1 MTTSQHERVAD
12 RTGRAVAERAPR
24 SATPLPVT
32 PVPVTPLPAARS
44 ARSAATRPG
53 LLLGLVLTGQFMAL
67 LDVTVVNVA
76 VPSIRLDLHAS
87 GAGLQLVIAGYG
99 IAYAVLLITG
109 ARLGERHG
117 FTRLFL
123 AGLALFTAASL
134 ACGLAPTVGVLI
146 GFRLVQG
153 VGSALMVPQVMS
165 LIQRTFTGPARVR
178 ALGVYSAVLA
188 VGGVTGQVVGGT
200 LVSADLFGWG
210 WRPVFLVN
218 VPIGLALLLVGGRLL
233 PSVAG
238 ERTRQLDLTGLVLLA
253 LAIGALVTPLVLG
266 HDEGWPAW
274 CWALLAA
281 GVVLFA
287 AFVLV
292 ERALAAKGGHPLIHG
307 RVLRAPGLA
316 PAAGA
321 IFLVMT
327 GVAGFSFA
335 FALHLQA
342 GLGAS
347 ALRSGLTVAPTMLGF
362 GVAGL
367 WWRRLPQRLH
377 GSLPLLALVVGAAAF
392 AVVGL
397 LARDGH
403 AVSWTQRA
411 ALLVVGVAGGC
422 AYSPLFAR
430 ALGSVAA
437 EHAADASGV
446 MVTVLQLGQV
456 VGVAALGTLFLSRV
470 RYPAAGPAASGT
482 ALAVTLGVVALLM
495 LGAAALVRAVRGAR
509 G

>member
-1 MTTSQHERVAD
+1 MTITQPQRVAS
-12 RTGRAVAERAPR
+12 RPAPP
-24 SATPLPVT
+24 AT
-32 PVPVTPLPAARS
+32 AA
-44 ARSAATRPG
+44 RPG

-67 LDVTVVNVA
+67 LDVTIVNVA

-123 AGLALFTAASL
+123 GGLALFTAASL
-134 ACGLAPTVGVLI
+134 ACGLAPGIGALI
-146 GFRLVQG
+146 GFRLLQG
-153 VGSALMVPQVMS
+153 LGAALMVPQVMS

-188 VGGVTGQVVGGT
+188 VGGVTGQVVGGA

-218 VPIGLALLLVGGRLL
+218 VPIGLALLVAGAKLL

-238 ERTRQLDLTGLVLLA
+238 ERTRRLDLRGLVLLA
-253 LAIGALVTPLVLG
+253 AAIGSLVVPLVLG
-266 HDEGWPAW
+266 HDEGWPVW
-274 CWALLAA
+274 CWALLGLSVA
-281 GVVLFA
+281 LFA
-287 AFVLV
+287 AFVVV
-292 ERALAAKGGHPLIHG
+292 ERGLARSGGHPLIHG
-307 RVLRAPGLA
+307 RVLEAPGLVR
-316 PAAGA
+316 AAA
-321 IFLVMT
+321 AVFLVMT

-335 FALHLQA
+335 LAMHLQA

-347 ALRSGLTVAPTMLGF
+347 ALRSGLTVAPTMVGF
-362 GVAGL
+362 GAAGL
-367 WWRRLPQRLH
+367 WWQRLPQRLH
-377 GSLPLLALVVGAAAF
+377 GRLPFYALATGALGFAAV
-392 AVVGL
+392 AL
-397 LARDGH
+397 LARDGA
-403 AVSWTQRA
+403 AVSWAERA
-411 ALLVVGVAGGC
+411 ALLAIGLAGGC

-430 ALGSVAA
+430 ALGRVEP

-470 RYPAAGPAASGT
+470 SYPTTTPAASGA
-482 ALAVTLGVVALLM
+482 ALALTLGAVAALM
-495 LGAAALVRAVRGAR
+495 LGAAVLVRPVRGASR
-509 G
+509 

>member
-1 MTTSQHERVAD
+1 M
-12 RTGRAVAERAPR
+12 
-24 SATPLPVT
+24 
-32 PVPVTPLPAARS
+32 
-44 ARSAATRPG
+44 
-53 LLLGLVLTGQFMAL
+53 
-67 LDVTVVNVA
+67 
-76 VPSIRLDLHAS
+76 
-87 GAGLQLVIAGYG
+87 
-99 IAYAVLLITG
+99 
-109 ARLGERHG
+109 
-117 FTRLFL
+117 
-123 AGLALFTAASL
+123 
-134 ACGLAPTVGVLI
+134 
-146 GFRLVQG
+146 
-153 VGSALMVPQVMS
+153 
-165 LIQRTFTGPARVR
+165 
-178 ALGVYSAVLA
+178 
-188 VGGVTGQVVGGT
+188 
-200 LVSADLFGWG
+200 
-210 WRPVFLVN
+210 
-218 VPIGLALLLVGGRLL
+218 
-233 PSVAG
+233 
-238 ERTRQLDLTGLVLLA
+238 LLA
-253 LAIGALVTPLVLG
+253 LAIGALVVPLVLG
-266 HDEGWPAW
+266 HDEGWSAW
-274 CWALLAA
+274 CWALLGA

-292 ERALAAKGGHPLIHG
+292 ERAVAAKGGHPLIQP
-307 RVLRAPGLA
+307 RVLPAPGLA

-335 FALHLQA
+335 VALALHLQA

-377 GSLPLLALVVGAAAF
+377 GPLPLLALVVGATAF

-430 ALGSVAA
+430 ALGSVAP

-456 VGVAALGTLFLSRV
+456 VGVAALGALFLSRV
-470 RYPAAGPAASGT
+470 HYPAPGPAASGA
-482 ALAVTLGVVALLM
+482 ALAVTLGAVALLM
-495 LGAAALVRAVRGAR
+495 LGAAVLVRTVRGAR

>member
-1 MTTSQHERVAD
+1 
-12 RTGRAVAERAPR
+12 
-24 SATPLPVT
+24 
-32 PVPVTPLPAARS
+32 
-44 ARSAATRPG
+44 
-53 LLLGLVLTGQFMAL
+53 
-67 LDVTVVNVA
+67 
-76 VPSIRLDLHAS
+76 
-87 GAGLQLVIAGYG
+87 VIAGYG

-134 ACGLAPTVGVLI
+134 ACGLAPSVGALV
-146 GFRLVQG
+146 GFRLLQG
-153 VGSALMVPQVMS
+153 LGSALMVPQVMS
-165 LIQRTFTGPARVR
+165 LIQRTFTGASRVR

-188 VGGVTGQVVGGT
+188 VGGVTGQVVGGA

-218 VPIGLALLLVGGRLL
+218 VPIGLALLLVGHRLL

-238 ERTRQLDLTGLVLLA
+238 ERTRRLDLKGLVLLA
-253 LAIGALVTPLVLG
+253 AAIGALVVPLVLG
-266 HDEGWPAW
+266 HDEGWPVW

-281 GVVLFA
+281 GAALFVLFV
-287 AFVLV
+287 FV
-292 ERALAAKGGHPLIHG
+292 ERGVAARGGHPLIHA
-307 RVLRAPGLA
+307 RVLRSPGLA
-316 PAAGA
+316 PSAAA
-321 IFLVMT
+321 LFLVMT

-335 FALHLQA
+335 LALHLQA

-362 GVAGL
+362 GAAGL
-367 WWRRLPQRLH
+367 WWRRLPERLH
-377 GSLPLLALVVGAAAF
+377 RTLPLFALVVGALGF

-397 LARDGH
+397 LARDGG

-411 ALLVVGVAGGC
+411 ALLLVGIAGGC

-430 ALGSVAA
+430 ALGRVEP

-470 RYPAAGPAASGT
+470 TAFHGSSPVAGPAASGS
-482 ALAVTLGVVALLM
+482 ALAVTLGAVAALM
-495 LGAAALVRAVRGAR
+495 LGAAVLVRAVRGALA
-509 G
+509 